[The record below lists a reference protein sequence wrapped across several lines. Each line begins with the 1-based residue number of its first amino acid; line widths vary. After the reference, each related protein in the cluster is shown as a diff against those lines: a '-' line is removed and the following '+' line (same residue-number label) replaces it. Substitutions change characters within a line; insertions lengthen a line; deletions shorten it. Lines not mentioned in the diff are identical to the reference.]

1 MKELPRFVLY
11 SPTLN
16 PCTVEG
22 PNVISYLNVGGAS
35 KGILVIFSGNGI
47 ENDDVVISNGFLQ
60 TKNTTSAAE
69 PDVPPF
75 HLASFDL
82 KKVNHSGEWVWEGMI
97 PDFEIPEKVPDNLGP
112 KKTDDES
119 WARCFSIRFDVSGDK
134 RKFLDIRLSVSP
146 IENPAGECTWY
157 CWFMNSSKREYL
169 EERIRDAQEAEA
181 LWGIKSPTINLDDF
195 DLSDTMPRCQKPR
208 WY

>member
-22 PNVISYLNVGGAS
+22 PNVVSILNVGGAS
-35 KGILVIFSGNGI
+35 KGIRVIFSGNGS
-47 ENDDVVISNGFLQ
+47 EDDDVVISNSILQ
-60 TKNTTSAAE
+60 TKNSTSAVE

-97 PDFEIPEKVPDNLGP
+97 PDFEFPEKVPDNLGP

-146 IENPAGECTWY
+146 LENPAGECTWY
-157 CWFMNSSKREYL
+157 CWFMNSSKREYIQK
-169 EERIRDAQEAEA
+169 RIQDAHEAEA
-181 LWGIKSPTINLDDF
+181 LWGIKMPAISLDDY
-195 DLSDTMPRCQKPR
+195 DLD
-208 WY
+208 

>member
-35 KGILVIFSGNGI
+35 KGILIIFSGNGI

-134 RKFLDIRLSVSP
+134 RKFLDIQ
-146 IENPAGECTWY
+146 
-157 CWFMNSSKREYL
+157 YL

-195 DLSDTMPRCQKPR
+195 DLSETMPRCQKPR